1 MSCRHRSAFAWLAPS
16 NRIAICAGGLSGALL
31 GAVGSATPPP
41 PVFDPL
47 GCGEFH
53 SPANPGPGPS
63 EFHLHLNVSPSV
75 AHFASFNL
83 TALESMS
90 FLNGTGNPTFRI
102 LNRVLPS
109 GGASVIA
116 GELIS
121 TQGLVYL
128 VNPNGIF
135 FENGAIVDMGAGAIF
150 AVGGKISNADFN
162 LGTDRFTNLTGT
174 VRVASGASVSAQAI
188 HLIGQFVANHGD
200 ITADGTVVTLI
211 AAGSQSEVVLTEGV
225 DGRISVRI
233 DGQELLE

>member
-1 MSCRHRSAFAWLAPS
+1 MSSLKRSAFARFAPF
-16 NRIAICAGGLSGALL
+16 NRIAICAGALSGALL

-41 PVFDPL
+41 PVFDPV

-53 SPANPGPGPS
+53 SPANPGHGPG
-63 EFHLHLNVSPSV
+63 EFHLHLNVSPCV
-75 AHFASFNL
+75 ANFASFNL

-109 GGASVIA
+109 GGPSVIA

-135 FENGAIVDMGAGAIF
+135 FANGAIVDVGAGAIF
-150 AVGGKISNADFN
+150 AVAGEFSNADFT
-162 LGTDRFTNLTGT
+162 LGNDRFTNLTGS
-174 VRVASGASVSAQAI
+174 VLVASGASVSGQAI
-188 HLIGQFVANHGD
+188 HLIGQFVTNHGD

-211 AAGSQSEVVLTEGV
+211 AAGPQSEVME
-225 DGRISVRI
+225 
-233 DGQELLE
+233 